1 MGTVPTRKIKFSY
14 FSIVL
19 ALISVFQSK
28 ILFGSEVSIPDTSI
42 VTNTQFSIPVITS
55 DLTGMSIV
63 AFQCKII
70 FNDSLLEYVGISI
83 SNTLSSG
90 FGDPVVNDQISGEVF
105 ILVAGTQSI
114 SGGGV
119 LFFLTFNT
127 KSDTG
132 QAVVEIQSFMF
143 NEDIFPT
150 KKNGT
155 VEIVSDIVVSVD
167 SDDIQSNRPATGFA
181 LYPNPFNGSITIAY
195 NLQTTTQ
202 LVINIFNLKGE
213 KVRTIFSG
221 MQSEGNHVLRW
232 NGKSDN
238 SIQVASGVY
247 FCRLTTNNY
256 TQAIRI
262 TYIK

>member
-1 MGTVPTRKIKFSY
+1 MGTAPKRKINFSY

-42 VTNTQFSIPVITS
+42 VTNTQFSIPILTS
-55 DLTGMSIV
+55 DLTGMGIAS
-63 AFQCKII
+63 FDCKII
-70 FNDSLLEYVGISI
+70 YNDSLLEYVGFSTNN
-83 SNTLSSG
+83 SLSSG
-90 FGDPVVNDQISGEVF
+90 FLIAVNDSISGEV
-105 ILVAGTQSI
+105 IVSAAGNQSI
-114 SGGGV
+114 AGGGV
-119 LFFLTFNT
+119 LFYLTFNT

-132 QAVVEIQSFMF
+132 QAVVAFESFMF
-143 NEDIFPT
+143 LESIFPT
-150 KKNGT
+150 TKNGT

-167 SDDIQSNRPATGFA
+167 SDDIQANRPATGFA

-202 LVINIFNLKGE
+202 LVINIFNLNGE
-213 KVRTIFSG
+213 KVRTIFNG
-221 MQSEGNHVLRW
+221 LQSEGNHVLMW
-232 NGKSDN
+232 DGKSVN
-238 SIQVASGVY
+238 NIQVASGIY